1 VLHGIRVVDLSTE
14 IAGPY
19 CTKLL
24 ADAGAEVVKVEDV
37 DGDPLRGWGASAADG
52 RDGALFEFLNTSKHR
67 TPGTIADA
75 PIVDRC
81 VVADVVVHSAPAG
94 TFPVTPLLER
104 NPSLV
109 IASISPFGQDG
120 PWADRAAT
128 EFTLQAHCGSIG
140 SRGLPE
146 QPPLAAGGR
155 LGEYLTGAYTAVAIA
170 AAVRRAQRTGHGE
183 HVDVAMLPVMSLT
196 MNTYAMVFAEMLGW
210 PDIVRPTRAVEV
222 PSIEPTQDGYAC
234 FTTNSAQQL
243 ADFLVLIERPDQ
255 LEAEDSKDWFSHA
268 GRFQRR
274 DEFNAMT
281 RAFTSTRTT
290 AEVLAAAELLRI
302 PSGPVGHGPTI
313 TTFDQFQER
322 GTFVESPSRRFLQPR
337 IPFQISGVTPRP
349 FTRAPALDTDDA
361 PDWAQPEPRAVT
373 GTPALPLDGVRILDL
388 TAWWAG
394 PAAGHLLA
402 LLGADVI
409 KVESVS
415 RPDLMRYSS
424 VRPPTTEQ
432 WWEWSP
438 MFHGANN
445 TKRGITLDLASEA
458 GHELFLR
465 LVARSDGVIEN
476 YSVRVMDNFGL
487 SFDALKAANPRIV
500 LTRMPAYGLSGPWR
514 DRTGFAQTM
523 ESITGMAWVTG
534 WADGPPVLPRGP
546 CDPLASAHAVFATI
560 LALAERDRTG
570 EGRLVEATM
579 IEAAL
584 NAAAEVVVE
593 YGASGTALTRNG
605 NRGPYAA
612 PQNVYRCAG
621 HEQWIAVAVAHAH
634 QWAGLRTA
642 MGDPEWAR
650 DPALATADGRR
661 AAHDEIDRHLAAW
674 TVDQDV
680 NELAEQLAAA
690 GVPAAVVVDAREIAR
705 NPQLLHRSFFE
716 TEHHPVS
723 GECMLPAGA
732 WRFASNHEPW
742 MRRAAPTLGQH
753 NDEVF
758 RELLGMTD
766 AELGRLRADGII
778 GEHPKGA

>member
-24 ADAGAEVVKVEDV
+24 ADAGAEVVKVEDL
-37 DGDPLRGWGASAADG
+37 DGDPLRRWGPSASAQV
-52 RDGALFEFLNTSKHR
+52 DGALFEFLNTSKHGTR
-67 TPGTIADA
+67 GTIFDA
-75 PIVDRC
+75 HVVDRC
-81 VVADVVVHSAPAG
+81 VVADVVVHSAPPG
-94 TFPVTPLLER
+94 TFPVAPLLER

-120 PWADRAAT
+120 PWAHRPAT
-128 EFTLQAHCGSIG
+128 EFVLQAHCGSIG

-170 AAVRRAQRTGHGE
+170 AAVRRARATGHGE
-183 HVDVAMLPVMSLT
+183 HLDVAMLPVMSLT
-196 MNTYAMVFAEMLGW
+196 MNTYAMVFAEMLEW
-210 PDIVRPTRAVEV
+210 PDLPRPTRSIEV
-222 PSIEPTQDGYAC
+222 PSVEPTTDGYAC

-255 LEAEDSKDWFSHA
+255 LEGDDAKDWFSHA

-274 DEFNAMT
+274 DEFHAMT
-281 RAFTSTRTT
+281 RAFTSVHTT

-302 PSGPVGHGPTI
+302 PSGPVGHGSTV
-313 TTFDQFQER
+313 TTFDQFRAR
-322 GTFVESPSRRFLQPR
+322 GTFVESPSGRFLQPR
-337 IPFQISGVTPRP
+337 VPFNISGVTPVP
-349 FTRAPALDTDDA
+349 FTPAPRRDADDA
-361 PDWAQPEPRAVT
+361 PHWHEREPRVVT
-373 GTPALPLDGVRILDL
+373 GSPSLPLDGVRILDL

-424 VRPPTTEQ
+424 VRPPTTER

-445 TKRGITLDLASEA
+445 TKRGITIDLASEA
-458 GHELFLR
+458 GHDLFLK
-465 LVARSDGVIEN
+465 LVAESDAVIEN

-487 SFDALKAANPRIV
+487 SFDALKAANPGIV
-500 LTRMPAYGLSGPWR
+500 LTRMPAYGLDGPWR

-593 YGASGTALTRNG
+593 YGASGTDLTRNG

-612 PQNVYRCAG
+612 PQNVYACAG
-621 HEQWIAVAVAHAH
+621 HEQWIAIAIATDEQWHA
-634 QWAGLRTA
+634 LRRA
-642 MGDPEWAR
+642 MGDPQWAH
-650 DPALATADGRR
+650 DAALGTSTGRR
-661 AAHDEIDRHLAAW
+661 AAHDAIDAHLAAW
-674 TVDQDV
+674 TADQDV
-680 NELAEQLAAA
+680 TALAEELAAA
-690 GVPAAVVVDAREIAR
+690 GIPAGVVVDARDIAK
-705 NPQLLHRSFFE
+705 NPQLLHRTFFE

-723 GECMLPAGA
+723 GECRLPVGA
-732 WRFASNHEPW
+732 WKFASNHAPW
-742 MRRAAPTLGQH
+742 MRRAAPVLGEH
-753 NDEVF
+753 NREVF
-758 RELLGMTD
+758 RDLLGMTD
-766 AELGRLRADGII
+766 AELDRLRADAVI
-778 GEHPKGA
+778 GEMPTGT